1 MRYTLL
7 HIITLFLLL
16 SCSGKTEQE
25 ERYAEIVSQWQ
36 GREIKLPAVMTDFL
50 TGDTINLD
58 DADFTILTYVDS
70 TGCTGCKMKLPIWKI
85 LMSSIDSIPGHN
97 VTLLTVVQNED
108 KREVRNLLKGDNFRH
123 PVVLDSTSVVN
134 GTNLFPEEFLFNTF
148 LLDKH
153 HRVLAIGN
161 PAYIPGVATL
171 YRRIIRGDSGNITP
185 TAAPISVS
193 GTDLDVG
200 TVKIGD
206 VVSHNFQIANNGSD
220 TLHLRDIVSS
230 CDCTT
235 AIASQNFIEPSGSV
249 TLEVKFKGDK
259 PEMDFFRTVDVF
271 FTGYDNPTTFEI
283 HGNVIN

>member
-1 MRYTLL
+1 MKLNNPIRLL
-7 HIITLFLLL
+7 IIFLALL
-16 SCSGKTEQE
+16 CSCSSQE

-70 TGCTGCKMKLPIWKI
+70 AGCTSCKMKLPIWKI
-85 LMSSIDSIPGHN
+85 LMSSIDSIQESR
-97 VTLLTVVQNED
+97 VVLLTVVQNSD
-108 KREVRNLLKGDNFRH
+108 KREIRNLLKGDNFRH
-123 PVVLDSTSVVN
+123 PVVLDSASVVN
-134 GTNLFPEEFLFNTF
+134 GANLFPDEFLFNTF

-161 PAYIPGVATL
+161 PAYIPGMATL
-171 YRRIIRGDSGNITP
+171 YRHIILGYNGNTTP
-185 TAAPISVS
+185 ADAPISVS
-193 GTDLDVG
+193 DTDFDIG
-200 TVKIGD
+200 TVKIGE
-206 VVSHNFQIANNGSD
+206 VVSHNFQIANHGSD
-220 TLHLRDIVSS
+220 TLYLRDIVSS

-249 TLEVKFKGDK
+249 TLKVKFKGDK
-259 PEMDFFRTVDVF
+259 PEMDFFRTIDVF
-271 FTGYDNPTTFEI
+271 YTGYDNPTTFEI